1 MPVIKLQML
10 IISVDL
16 LGLGGKKLSKEN
28 ALDTASLL
36 SNLDYKE
43 LENKEL
49 SKWKRWS
56 IE

>member
-1 MPVIKLQML
+1 MPVIKLQIL